1 MDNATMI
8 IDALSKGAAVIAT
21 GMAGAAAK
29 DGYDRLKA
37 LVAARFTR
45 DLDAPEAGT
54 AVELLERIPE
64 ESTITPLTRAIYLSS
79 VYKDDEILSSAKSL
93 LNTPTSN
100 NGITVNNSGTIT
112 DQQLFQGVGSVSI
125 TKN

>member
-37 LVAARFTR
+37 LVAARFSR
-45 DLDAPEAGT
+45 DLDPPEART
-54 AVELLERIPE
+54 AVEWLDRIPE
-64 ESTITPLTRAIYLSS
+64 KSAITPLTRAVYRSS
-79 VYKDDEILSSAKSL
+79 ADEDDEILSSAKSL
-93 LNTPTSN
+93 LNTQTKNS
-100 NGITVNNSGTIT
+100 GITVNKSGTIT

>member
-1 MDNATMI
+1 MENAAI
-8 IDALSKGAAVIAT
+8 IVDALSKGAALIAT

-45 DLDAPEAGT
+45 DLDPPEAGT

-64 ESTITPLTRAIYLSS
+64 KSAITQLMRAVYRSS
-79 VYKDDEILSSAKSL
+79 ADEDDEILSSAKSL
-93 LNTPTSN
+93 LNTEVSGGGMTIN
-100 NGITVNNSGTIT
+100 NFGKIKGQNNYNTVGVVNNNR
-112 DQQLFQGVGSVSI
+112 
-125 TKN
+125 K

>member
-1 MDNATMI
+1 MENAAI
-8 IDALSKGAAVIAT
+8 IVDALSKGAALIAT

-45 DLDAPEAGT
+45 DLDPPEAGT

-64 ESTITPLTRAIYLSS
+64 ESAITPLKRAIYRSS
-79 VYKDDEILSSAKSL
+79 ADEDDGILSSAKSL
-93 LNTPTSN
+93 LNTQTKNS
-100 NGITVNNSGTIT
+100 GITVNNSGTIT